1 MKSGMATETSTPK
14 QLGIIGLG
22 NWGTALAN
30 HLAVKGHDVLGWAI
44 EPDIVAGIESAR
56 RNPRFLAQ
64 VTLSAN
70 LHATNDLSAVL
81 ARPNIVLALPSSA
94 LGDMTPRLLAPPST
108 LVISAI
114 KGVDEHSLDTPLQ
127 HIEKLHP
134 GRYRLVVI
142 SGPSFAR
149 DVVVQRPCGVVAAS
163 RDSASA
169 REVARIFSSD
179 SMRVFTSSD
188 PLGVEIGGITKNV
201 IALAVGISDGLELG
215 DSARAGLITR
225 GLAEMMR
232 LAEAMGAERQTLA
245 GLSGLGDLAMT
256 ATCDQSRNRT
266 VGLRLGRGEA
276 LDDIIAS
283 LGSVAEGVSSTPLVL
298 ALAKRHGVE
307 MAITRHVSLLLE
319 GKLTT
324 RELVQSLLALPVR
337 SEFA

>member
-1 MKSGMATETSTPK
+1 MTKHITV
-14 QLGIIGLG
+14 IGLG

-30 HLAVKGHDVLGWAI
+30 HLAVKGHDVLGWSI
-44 EPDIVAGIESAR
+44 EPDIVAEIESHH
-56 RNPRFLAQ
+56 RNPRFLSHA
-64 VTLSAN
+64 TLAPT
-70 LHATNDLSAVL
+70 LHATTDLTTALTRSI
-81 ARPNIVLALPSSA
+81 IVVALPSRA
-94 LGDMTPRLLAPPST
+94 LGDITPRLVAPQGA

-114 KGVDEHSLDTPLQ
+114 KGVDEASLDTPLR
-127 HIEKLHP
+127 HIEKVHP

-163 RDSASA
+163 TDSAAA
-169 REVARIFSSD
+169 REAARIFSSD
-179 SMRVFTSSD
+179 SMRVFTSAD

-266 VGLRLGRGEA
+266 VGLRLGRGESLA
-276 LDDIIAS
+276 EIVAS
-283 LGSVAEGVSSTPLVL
+283 LGSVAEGVSATPLVL
-298 ALAKRHGVE
+298 ALAKRHGVD
-307 MAITRHVSLLLE
+307 MPITHHVDLLLH
-319 GKLTT
+319 GRMTS
-324 RELVQSLLALPVR
+324 RDLVQSLLALPVR
-337 SEFA
+337 SEFD

>member
-1 MKSGMATETSTPK
+1 MATEGPTTK
-14 QLGIIGLG
+14 QLSVIGLG
-22 NWGTALAN
+22 YWGTALAN

-44 EPDIVAGIESAR
+44 EPDIISGIETAR
-56 RNPRFLAQ
+56 RNPRFLTH
-64 VTLSAN
+64 VGLSSN
-70 LHATNDLSAVL
+70 LRATQDLSAAL
-81 ARPNIVLALPSSA
+81 ARPHIVLALPSSA
-94 LGDMTPRLLAPPST
+94 LGDITPRLNAAPDT
-108 LVISAI
+108 LIISAI
-114 KGVDEHSLDTPLQ
+114 KGVDERSLDTPLQ
-127 HIEKLHP
+127 HIEKVHP

-163 RDSASA
+163 SDSSSA
-169 REVARIFSSD
+169 REAARIFSSD

-232 LAEAMGAERQTLA
+232 LAEAMGAKRQTLA

-266 VGLRLGRGEA
+266 VGLRLGRGES
-276 LDDIIAS
+276 LPDIVAS

-307 MAITRHVSLLLE
+307 MAITHHVSHLLE
-319 GKLTT
+319 GKMTT

-337 SEFA
+337 SEFE